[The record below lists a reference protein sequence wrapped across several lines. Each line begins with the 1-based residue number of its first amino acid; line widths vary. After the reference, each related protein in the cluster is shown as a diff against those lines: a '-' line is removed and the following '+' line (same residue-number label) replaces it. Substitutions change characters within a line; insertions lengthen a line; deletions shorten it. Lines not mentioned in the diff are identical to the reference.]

1 MQEKPGILNL
11 KEYVLHSHTFRCGH
25 AVKDI
30 EDYVSE
36 AIKQGFKKYG
46 VSDHVFI
53 PGVHHPKIRGDY
65 SLLNEYIDEFNRC
78 KELYGKQ
85 IEMYLGFECEY
96 SPFLEHYYQSL
107 IKDKGFDYLIC
118 GQHMGFDENLVDY
131 GYITDDPE
139 KKEKWLLRYKDDIVN
154 AIKSGLF
161 LYIAHPDLFFFKC
174 YKITPIYK
182 KITKDIIE
190 AAIKYDVPLEV
201 NINGL
206 LRDKIPGQ
214 YDYPCDYFWKQAA
227 KTEVKIVYGGDFHDP
242 ANMSNKKLFD
252 KAFALVN
259 RCKIKF
265 TSIDKVMAE
274 YSHKLEDLIKI
285 NHYKN

>member
-1 MQEKPGILNL
+1 MQEKPQILNL
-11 KEYVLHSHTFRCGH
+11 KEYVLHSHTYRCGH

-65 SLLNEYIDEFNRC
+65 SLIDEYIDEFNRC

-85 IEMYLGFECEY
+85 IEMFLGFECEY
-96 SPFLEHYYQSL
+96 SPFLENYYKSL
-107 IKDKGFDYLIC
+107 LKEKGFDYLIC
-118 GQHMGFDENLVDY
+118 GQHMGFDENLIDY

-139 KKEKWLLRYKDDIVN
+139 KKEEWLLRYRDDVIN
-154 AIKSGLF
+154 SIKSGLF

-190 AAIKYDVPLEV
+190 TAIKYDVPLEV

-206 LRDKIPGQ
+206 LRDKKSDEF
-214 YDYPCDYFWKQAA
+214 DYPCDYFWQQAA
-227 KTEVKIVYGGDFHDP
+227 KTKVKIVYGGDYHDP
-242 ANMSNKKLFD
+242 INMSNSNLHN
-252 KAFALVN
+252 KAL
-259 RCKIKF
+259 
-265 TSIDKVMAE
+265 
-274 YSHKLEDLIKI
+274 DLIDRCNLSLTPI
-285 NHYKN
+285 DLVLNNYKDRLKRIISNE